1 MTTRPERGI
10 LLDTH
15 AFLWWATN
23 DDRLS
28 QAARE
33 AIAEGR
39 ILLSVATPWEM
50 TIKHALGRLELRD
63 APRTLVYAQVAR
75 HGFETL
81 GISLEH
87 VLGVADLPAHHADP
101 FDRLLIAQ
109 ARAERVTIVTRDAAF
124 AAYDVGV
131 LW

>member
-1 MTTRPERGI
+1 MKGGSGHGL

-15 AFLWWATN
+15 TFLWWATD

-28 QAARE
+28 QAARA
-33 AIAEGR
+33 AIAEAR
-39 ILLSVATPWEM
+39 VLLSVATPWEM
-50 TIKHALGRLELRD
+50 AIKHALGRLELRD
-63 APRTLVYAQVAR
+63 PPRTLVYAQVAR

-81 GISLEH
+81 AISLEH
-87 VLGVADLPAHHADP
+87 VLGVAELPAHHADP

-109 ARAERVTIVTRDAAF
+109 ARAERLTIVSVDAAF
-124 AAYDVGV
+124 DDYEVDV

>member
-1 MTTRPERGI
+1 MTAGPGRGL

-15 AFLWWATN
+15 AFLWWATD

-28 QAARE
+28 AAARE
-33 AIAEGR
+33 AIADR
-39 ILLSVATPWEM
+39 RVLLSVVTPWEM
-50 TIKHALGRLELRD
+50 TIKHALGRIELRA
-63 APRTLVYAQVAR
+63 APRAIIYAQVAR

-87 VLGVADLPAHHADP
+87 VLGVADLPPHHADP

-109 ARAERVTIVTRDAAF
+109 AREERLTIVTIDAAF
-124 AAYDVGV
+124 GAYDIGV

>member
-1 MTTRPERGI
+1 MTGGSGRGL

-15 AFLWWATN
+15 AFLWWAAD

-28 QAARE
+28 SAARE
-33 AIAEGR
+33 AISEGR
-39 ILLSVATPWEM
+39 VLLSVATPWEM

-63 APRTLVYAQVAR
+63 PPRTLVYAQVAR
-75 HGFETL
+75 HGFEPL

-87 VLGVADLPAHHADP
+87 VLGVADLPPHHADP
-101 FDRLLIAQ
+101 FDRLLVAQ
-109 ARAERVTIVTRDAAF
+109 ARAEQLTIVTVDDAF
-124 AAYDVGV
+124 RAYDVDV

>member
-1 MTTRPERGI
+1 VTGGPRRGL

-28 QAARE
+28 PVARE
-33 AIAEGR
+33 VIAEGR
-39 ILLSVATPWEM
+39 VLLSVATPWEM

-81 GISLEH
+81 GVSLEH
-87 VLGVADLPAHHADP
+87 VLGVADLPPHHDDP

-109 ARAERVTIVTRDAAF
+109 ARVERLTIVTVDAAF
-124 AAYDVGV
+124 SSYDVGV
-131 LW
+131 VW

>member
-1 MTTRPERGI
+1 VTDGPGRGL

-15 AFLWWATN
+15 AFLWWATD

-28 QAARE
+28 FTARE
-33 AIAEGR
+33 AISEGR
-39 ILLSVATPWEM
+39 VLLSVATPWEM
-50 TIKHALGRLELRD
+50 IIKHALGRLELRD
-63 APRTLVYAQVAR
+63 APRTLVHAQLAR

-87 VLGVADLPAHHADP
+87 VLGVVDLPPHHADP

-109 ARAERVTIVTRDAAF
+109 ARVERLTIVTVDAAF
-124 AAYDVGV
+124 GAYEVDV
-131 LW
+131 LF

>member
-1 MTTRPERGI
+1 VIGGPGRGL

-15 AFLWWATN
+15 AFLWWAAN

-28 QAARE
+28 TTARE

-39 ILLSVATPWEM
+39 VLLSVATPWEM
-50 TIKHALGRLELRD
+50 TIKHALGRLELRG
-63 APRTLVYAQVAR
+63 APRAVVYAQVAR
-75 HGFETL
+75 HGFEPL

-87 VLGVADLPAHHADP
+87 VLGVADLPPHHADP

-109 ARAERVTIVTRDAAF
+109 ARVERLTIVTVDDAF
-124 AAYDVGV
+124 GAYDIDV

>member
-1 MTTRPERGI
+1 MTDRPGRGL

-15 AFLWWATN
+15 AFLWWATD
-23 DDRLS
+23 DDRFS
-28 QAARE
+28 EAARE

-39 ILLSVATPWEM
+39 VLLSVATPWEM

-63 APRTLVYAQVAR
+63 PPRSLVYAQVAR

-87 VLGVADLPAHHADP
+87 VLGVADLPPRHADP
-101 FDRLLIAQ
+101 FDRMLIAQ
-109 ARAERVTIVTRDAAF
+109 ARAEQLTIVTVDAAF
-124 AAYDVGV
+124 GAYDVDV

>member
-1 MTTRPERGI
+1 VTGGPRRGL

-28 QAARE
+28 PVARE
-33 AIAEGR
+33 VIAEGR
-39 ILLSVATPWEM
+39 VLLSVATPWEM

-81 GISLEH
+81 GVSLEH
-87 VLGVADLPAHHADP
+87 VLGVADLPPHHADP

-109 ARAERVTIVTRDAAF
+109 ARVERLTIVTVDAAF
-124 AAYDVGV
+124 SSYDVGV
-131 LW
+131 VW

>member
-1 MTTRPERGI
+1 MTDGPGGGL

-15 AFLWWATN
+15 AFLWWAMD

-28 QAARE
+28 EAARG

-39 ILLSVATPWEM
+39 VLVSVATPWEM
-50 TIKHALGRLELRD
+50 TIKHGLGRLELRD
-63 APRTLVYAQVAR
+63 APRALVYAQVAR
-75 HGFETL
+75 HGFEVL

-87 VLGVADLPAHHADP
+87 VLGVADLPPHHADP

-109 ARAERVTIVTRDAAF
+109 GRVERLTIVTIDAAF
-124 AAYDVGV
+124 GAYDVDV

>member
-1 MTTRPERGI
+1 MTHGPGHGL

-15 AFLWWATN
+15 MFLWWATN
-23 DDRLS
+23 DDRLPE
-28 QAARE
+28 AARE
-33 AIAEGR
+33 PIATGR
-39 ILLSVATPWEM
+39 VLLSVATPWEM
-50 TIKHALGRLELRD
+50 TIKHALGRLELSD

-87 VLGVADLPAHHADP
+87 VLGVAELPPHHADP

-109 ARAERVTIVTRDAAF
+109 ARAERLTIVTVDAAF
-124 AAYDVGV
+124 GAYDVDV
-131 LW
+131 LP

>member
-1 MTTRPERGI
+1 MTHPLGPGL

-15 AFLWWATN
+15 AFLWWATA

-28 QAARE
+28 EAARK

-39 ILLSVATPWEM
+39 VLLSVATPWEM

-63 APRTLVYAQVAR
+63 AVRTLVYAQVAR

-87 VLGVADLPAHHADP
+87 VLGVAELPPHHADP

-109 ARAERVTIVTRDAAF
+109 ARAEELTIVTADAAF
-124 AAYDVGV
+124 GAYDVDA

>member
-1 MTTRPERGI
+1 MIGGRGRGL

-15 AFLWWATN
+15 AFLWWAAN

-28 QAARE
+28 APARE

-39 ILLSVATPWEM
+39 VLLSVATPWEM
-50 TIKHALGRLELRD
+50 TIKHSLGRLELRD

-75 HGFETL
+75 HGLEPL
-81 GISLEH
+81 GISLDH
-87 VLGVADLPAHHADP
+87 VLGVADLPPHHADP

-109 ARAERVTIVTRDAAF
+109 ARVERLTIVTADAGF
-124 AAYDVGV
+124 GAYGV
-131 LW
+131 DLLW

>member
-1 MTTRPERGI
+1 MTDGPGRGL

-15 AFLWWATN
+15 AFLWWATD

-28 QAARE
+28 PAARE

-39 ILLSVATPWEM
+39 VLLSVATPWEM
-50 TIKHALGRLELRD
+50 TIKQALGRLELRD
-63 APRTLVYAQVAR
+63 VPRTLVHAQLAR

-87 VLGVADLPAHHADP
+87 VLGVAELPPHHADP

-109 ARAERVTIVTRDAAF
+109 ARVERLTIVTVDAAF
-124 AAYDVGV
+124 SSYDVAV
-131 LW
+131 VW